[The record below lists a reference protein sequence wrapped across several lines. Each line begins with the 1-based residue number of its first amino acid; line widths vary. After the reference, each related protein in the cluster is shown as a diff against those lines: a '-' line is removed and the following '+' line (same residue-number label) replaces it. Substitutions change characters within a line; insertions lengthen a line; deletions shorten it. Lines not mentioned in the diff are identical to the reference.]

1 MTPTQI
7 QHWDEARQRSDF
19 TNYDNQV
26 KRPNIR
32 ASSAAPDIGYKIV
45 NENEYEGNFQ
55 KFLVSAVRSTV
66 RDRPIEISP
75 DSEKIKEMQYKI
87 NLLTQT
93 VNELEKLPVDE
104 LQKEN
109 EILKSEN
116 ADLEEQVKFINE
128 NYERHQEEKLKIE
141 NYLADLEETI
151 EEKEKV
157 HKNFHPISQTATG
170 LPFGSLLCSRS
181 IAFRPLFTPAGLRKV
196 LSTSTFEKDKRT
208 STRI

>member
-1 MTPTQI
+1 M
-7 QHWDEARQRSDF
+7 
-19 TNYDNQV
+19 
-26 KRPNIR
+26 R

-151 EEKEKV
+151 EEKEK
-157 HKNFHPISQTATG
+157 
-170 LPFGSLLCSRS
+170 GSHEFS
-181 IAFRPLFTPAGLRKV
+181 PN
-196 LSTSTFEKDKRT
+196 
-208 STRI
+208 

>member
-1 MTPTQI
+1 
-7 QHWDEARQRSDF
+7 
-19 TNYDNQV
+19 
-26 KRPNIR
+26 
-32 ASSAAPDIGYKIV
+32 
-45 NENEYEGNFQ
+45 
-55 KFLVSAVRSTV
+55 
-66 RDRPIEISP
+66 
-75 DSEKIKEMQYKI
+75 MQYKI

-157 HKNFHPISQTATG
+157 HKNFYPICPTSMCT
-170 LPFGSLLCSRS
+170 
-181 IAFRPLFTPAGLRKV
+181 ILFT
-196 LSTSTFEKDKRT
+196 FKRT
-208 STRI
+208 HENLFLIHFRVKHFSGRL

>member
-1 MTPTQI
+1 
-7 QHWDEARQRSDF
+7 
-19 TNYDNQV
+19 
-26 KRPNIR
+26 
-32 ASSAAPDIGYKIV
+32 
-45 NENEYEGNFQ
+45 
-55 KFLVSAVRSTV
+55 
-66 RDRPIEISP
+66 
-75 DSEKIKEMQYKI
+75 MQYKI

-157 HKNFHPISQTATG
+157 PTWRANNHTRRNRVSEH
-170 LPFGSLLCSRS
+170 
-181 IAFRPLFTPAGLRKV
+181 
-196 LSTSTFEKDKRT
+196 DKKL
-208 STRI
+208 

>member
-1 MTPTQI
+1 
-7 QHWDEARQRSDF
+7 
-19 TNYDNQV
+19 
-26 KRPNIR
+26 
-32 ASSAAPDIGYKIV
+32 
-45 NENEYEGNFQ
+45 
-55 KFLVSAVRSTV
+55 
-66 RDRPIEISP
+66 
-75 DSEKIKEMQYKI
+75 MQYKI

-151 EEKEKV
+151 EEKEKG
-157 HKNFHPISQTATG
+157 SQEFLSNWSDCGVAID
-170 LPFGSLLCSRS
+170 PLLCSRS
-181 IAFRPLFTPAGLRKV
+181 SVRMKTYF
-196 LSTSTFEKDKRT
+196 
-208 STRI
+208 

>member
-1 MTPTQI
+1 
-7 QHWDEARQRSDF
+7 
-19 TNYDNQV
+19 
-26 KRPNIR
+26 
-32 ASSAAPDIGYKIV
+32 
-45 NENEYEGNFQ
+45 
-55 KFLVSAVRSTV
+55 
-66 RDRPIEISP
+66 
-75 DSEKIKEMQYKI
+75 MQYKI

-128 NYERHQEEKLKIE
+128 NYERHQEEKLQIE

-157 HKNFHPISQTATG
+157 PMNFHPISPNATADV
-170 LPFGSLLCSRS
+170 PFDSLLCSFYVQ
-181 IAFRPLFTPAGLRKV
+181 AYA
-196 LSTSTFEKDKRT
+196 
-208 STRI
+208 

>member
-1 MTPTQI
+1 MK
-7 QHWDEARQRSDF
+7 
-19 TNYDNQV
+19 V
-26 KRPNIR
+26 L
-32 ASSAAPDIGYKIV
+32 
-45 NENEYEGNFQ
+45 
-55 KFLVSAVRSTV
+55 KFLGIFEKRLTLVLTLRDGAVK
-66 RDRPIEISP
+66 ISP

-104 LQKEN
+104 LQREN

-157 HKNFHPISQTATG
+157 EF
-170 LPFGSLLCSRS
+170 L
-181 IAFRPLFTPAGLRKV
+181 
-196 LSTSTFEKDKRT
+196 
-208 STRI
+208 

>member
-7 QHWDEARQRSDF
+7 KHWDEARQRSDF

-26 KRPNIR
+26 KRPNMR
-32 ASSAAPDIGYKIV
+32 ASSVAPDIGYKII
-45 NENEYEGNFQ
+45 NENEYEGNFP
-55 KFLVSAVRSTV
+55 KFLVFPFGPPFFGR
-66 RDRPIEISP
+66 P
-75 DSEKIKEMQYKI
+75 DSEKVKEMQYKI

-93 VNELEKLPVDE
+93 VNELEKLPVDD

-109 EILKSEN
+109 EMLKSEN

-157 HKNFHPISQTATG
+157 HMYLH
-170 LPFGSLLCSRS
+170 L
-181 IAFRPLFTPAGLRKV
+181 FRQCGY
-196 LSTSTFEKDKRT
+196 
-208 STRI
+208 